1 MVYQDWNED
10 TITWNNQPSRLQEKI
25 CKVNV
30 TEENYSTNSYW
41 YDFYITKAVMAWLQ
55 GIPNYGLMFKERTD
69 SHWKAFGS
77 KEYSSYLPYLS
88 ATYTSESFS
97 DEGLGVTH
105 GRTYYVKN
113 RRSGKYLT
121 NSGNYSEA
129 NVYQSEFSG
138 NDNQKWC
145 FAYLDDGYYKI
156 IPINAIGKCLDLWCG
171 SSSPSGDENGAN
183 IQIYTYNGGDNQ
195 KWKLVRG
202 WNGAYRFINAR
213 SDEYK
218 SMVVQN
224 ASMSSGANVFLYDYS
239 IDHI

>member
-1 MVYQDWNED
+1 
-10 TITWNNQPSRLQEKI
+10 
-25 CKVNV
+25 
-30 TEENYSTNSYW
+30 
-41 YDFYITKAVMAWLQ
+41 
-55 GIPNYGLMFKERTD
+55 MFKERTD

-171 SSSPSGDENGAN
+171 SSSPSGDEMVLTYRYTLIMAVIIKNGNWFEAG
-183 IQIYTYNGGDNQ
+183 T
-195 KWKLVRG
+195 
-202 WNGAYRFINAR
+202 
-213 SDEYK
+213 EH
-218 SMVVQN
+218 
-224 ASMSSGANVFLYDYS
+224 
-239 IDHI
+239 IDL